1 MDATKSDTSSVT
13 HQLDQFNESFAS
25 IIRETRQYSTVIFGL
40 SELLYRELAGPL
52 NDDQKEIMKDLRER
66 TEMLNH
72 YMNQAVQLC
81 EVDLQQRSLEKQTLN
96 VLELVQ
102 RTAQYA
108 RNRNK
113 YRSELPFIDTSDVSP
128 ELSIVADEDDITVI
142 LVQII
147 DNAIRYNHQHHPIT
161 IKAVCTPKIVEIY
174 VVDKGIGIPLN
185 EQDRVF
191 QRHTRVSRYDHQYL
205 SGAGLGLYI
214 AREFVKRNNGELS
227 LTSDKDT
234 GTIIKITLP
243 NAAEESD
250 K

>member
-1 MDATKSDTSSVT
+1 MDNTKPDESSLT
-13 HQLDQFNESFAS
+13 HRLDQFNESFAS

-52 NDDQKEIMKDLRER
+52 NDEQKELMKALRER

-72 YMNQAVQLC
+72 YMNQAIQLS
-81 EVDLQQRSLEKQTLN
+81 EADFQQRPLEKHALN

-113 YRSELPFIDTSDVSP
+113 YQNELPFIDTSDVSP
-128 ELSIVADEDDITVI
+128 ELALVADEVDMTVI

-147 DNAIRYNHQHHPIT
+147 DNAIRYNPHKHPIT
-161 IKAVCTPKIVEIY
+161 IKTVYTPEIISIY
-174 VVDKGIGIPLN
+174 IVDKGIGIPED
-185 EQDRVF
+185 EQTRVF
-191 QRHTRVSRYDHQYL
+191 QRHTRVSRPDHRVL
-205 SGAGLGLYI
+205 SGSGLGLYI
-214 AREFVKRNNGELS
+214 AREFVKRNNGTLS
-227 LTSDKDT
+227 LTSNEDT

-243 NAAEESD
+243 NAAKESAE
-250 K
+250 